1 MTIDKREVITNNKNM
16 ATQDKNLT
24 SFMWII
30 GIVVTI
36 FCGALLTVALSYG
49 QTKEK
54 VVQHDADI
62 LYLRRRSV
70 DIIYIQDLI
79 QSNYMLVDILK
90 SAPQSLEMEEALK
103 KWKEFQISTML
114 RANPTRGGSQ
124 GGGSSSN

>member
-1 MTIDKREVITNNKNM
+1 M
-16 ATQDKNLT
+16 ALTPDKNLT

-36 FCGALLTVALSYG
+36 FCSAGLAVVLSYG

-54 VVQHDADI
+54 VVQHDAAI
-62 LYLRRRSV
+62 LHLQKRSV
-70 DIIYIQDLI
+70 DVIYIQDLI

-90 SAPQSLEMEEALK
+90 STPNSAEMEEALK
-103 KWKEFQISTML
+103 RWKEFQINTML